1 MDNEIK
7 EKLATEMETAGSD
20 QQTTN
25 SMVFDDIESF
35 SGQDEAAPQHMEFLL
50 DIPLEITVELGK
62 TRITIGDLLK
72 LNQGSVLELDKLTN
86 QPLEIFVNR
95 KLMAEG
101 EVVLVN
107 EKFGIR
113 LTNIVSPGDR
123 VKGLS

>member
-7 EKLATEMETAGSD
+7 EQLTTEMETAGSG
-20 QQTTN
+20 QQATN
-25 SMVFDDIESF
+25 SMVFNDIESF
-35 SGQDEAAPQHMEFLL
+35 SGQDEAAPQQMEFLL

>member
-7 EKLATEMETAGSD
+7 EQLRTEMETAGSG
-20 QQTTN
+20 QQATN
-25 SMVFDDIESF
+25 SMVFNDIESF
-35 SGQDEAAPQHMEFLL
+35 SGQDEAAPQQMEFLL

>member
-7 EKLATEMETAGSD
+7 EQSATKMETAVSE
-20 QQTTN
+20 QQAAS
-25 SMVFDDIESF
+25 SMVFDEM
-35 SGQDEAAPQHMEFLL
+35 EAIREHGETAPQQMEFLL

-72 LNQGSVLELDKLTN
+72 LSQGSVLELNKFTN
-86 QPLEIFVNR
+86 QPLQIFVNR

>member
-7 EKLATEMETAGSD
+7 EQLSTEMETAGTE
-20 QQTTN
+20 QRTAN
-25 SMVFDDIESF
+25 SMVFDDIESIN
-35 SGQDEAAPQHMEFLL
+35 GQEDTAPQQMEFLL

-86 QPLEIFVNR
+86 QPLEIFVNK